1 MTTTFFSFEF
11 ERTLQAVA
19 YLLKKYGQAMPYILL
34 LKLLYI
40 ADREYLMEE
49 GEMITGDRV
58 FAMEY
63 GPVLSGTYNMI
74 KAEDS
79 RSGQWEQFFQR
90 CGEYDIRVI
99 RDPGDDVLCVAIREK
114 LDSVFQRFGS
124 RQPFDVVDDTHQF
137 KEWQAFYKEG
147 TSTPIPWQEILR
159 LNECEAMIPI
169 AEENIQ
175 IQQEMNLLET
185 R

>member
-1 MTTTFFSFEF
+1 MATEFFSFEF
-11 ERTLQAVA
+11 ERTLQAAA

-34 LKLLYI
+34 LKLLYM

-49 GEMITGDRV
+49 GEMVTGDRV

-90 CGEYDIRVI
+90 CGEYDIRMI
-99 RDPGDDVLCVAIREK
+99 RDPGDDVLCEAIRDK
-114 LDSVFQRFGS
+114 LDSVFQRFGN
-124 RQPFDVVDDTHQF
+124 QPPFDVVDKTHQF

-147 TSTPIPWQEILR
+147 TSTAIPWQEILK
-159 LNECEAMIPI
+159 LNGCEAMIPI

-175 IQQEMNLLET
+175 MQQEMNLLEM